1 MSRTKELKVYFILFI
16 LMMGGFALTAPA
28 MFRWYF
34 QNFNENIHRKISLH
48 IEVMRDINDIE
59 TALYVYQKSF
69 TCYLQTKKEDCLIN
83 VKEARQK
90 VMDRFTYLEDYNSS
104 EFASSWIE
112 VTEFETNDV
121 EDKLR
126 QTLSESNL
134 GQTTINISDFQKLF
148 YLVRTY
154 TKTYFMD
161 SVRRLKTNLVAAEIA
176 TSAAENGG
184 ADLSVESEQN
194 RVDLLFLG
202 ITKLKDN
209 YHNYFWNFSY
219 NQNSRFKTLTDQYL
233 IVIIAGFTITLL
245 FAALL
250 ATRAF
255 KLFALEKQSKKEI
268 LALGTRD
275 KVTGLFN
282 YSSLKILLSQEV
294 ARSMRTER
302 PISLILI
309 RIDSYDEVE
318 KNGGL
323 GAAEQLIFQ
332 ISETLKR
339 FCRAYD
345 RLYKYNANTFLIVF
359 PETTPKALGKLAA
372 RFQSKITGKRF
383 VVQKSK
389 NKFSPAIQIG
399 AACFPV
405 NGKTTEELLKTCESS
420 LSKNFTTNQIFSAD
434 VLGKTDLF
442 ETDRSKPL
450 EEPPAAKMAEPEN
463 TPPEEPAVAVAPES
477 PEPAETPL
485 PEPAHPETKDALPE
499 ALTPTPPQ
507 EETEDLPDV
516 VAALSQDENTTD
528 IQVTQNNNESVITV
542 DMDHR

>member
-1 MSRTKELKVYFILFI
+1 MSRTKELKAYFILFI
-16 LMMGGFALTAPA
+16 LMMTGFALTAPT

-90 VMDRFTYLEDYNSS
+90 VMDRFTYLEDYNRT
-104 EFASSWIE
+104 EFAASWIE
-112 VTEFETNDV
+112 VTEFEPRDV
-121 EDKLR
+121 ENKLR
-126 QTLSESNL
+126 QALSELNHE
-134 GQTTINISDFQKLF
+134 QTTINTSDFQKLF

-154 TKTYFMD
+154 TRTYFMD
-161 SVRRLKTNLVAAEIA
+161 SVHRLKTNLVAAEIA
-176 TSAAENGG
+176 DPTSENGT

-202 ITKLKDN
+202 ITKLKGN

-219 NQNSRFKTLTDQYL
+219 NQNSRFKSLTDQYL
-233 IVIIAGFTITLL
+233 IIIIAGFTIMLL

-250 ATRAF
+250 AIRAF
-255 KLFALEKQSKKEI
+255 KIFAIEKQSRTEI

-275 KVTGLFN
+275 NVTGLFN
-282 YSSLKILLSQEV
+282 YSSLKILLAQEV
-294 ARSMRTER
+294 ARSMRMER

-345 RLYKYNANTFLIVF
+345 RLYKYDANTFLIVF
-359 PETTPKALGKLAA
+359 PETTPKILNKLAL

-405 NGKTTEELLKTCESS
+405 NGRTTDELLKTCESS
-420 LSKNFTTNQIFSAD
+420 LSKTFNTNQIFSAD
-434 VLGKTDLF
+434 VLGKADLF
-442 ETDRSKPL
+442 ESVRSKPVNA
-450 EEPPAAKMAEPEN
+450 PPSTSKIAEPEIAAQ
-463 TPPEEPAVAVAPES
+463 EPAVATPAPTPAESQPPES
-477 PEPAETPL
+477 TLPDTQVTVSETPI
-485 PEPAHPETKDALPE
+485 PAPAPK
-499 ALTPTPPQ
+499 
-507 EETEDLPDV
+507 ETEELPDV
-516 VAALSQDENTTD
+516 VAALSQDEITTN
-528 IQVTQNNNESVITV
+528 IQVTQKSSESVITV